1 MPTRSGGTPGVLGGR
16 HEAKMRTVS
25 GIGRVA
31 AIAAVVAAAIL
42 VGFIIFGGGGGYT
55 VKAYFQ
61 NGNQLVKGNQVELDG
76 TPVGSVR
83 GLDTP
88 RGGQGVAPLGTG
100 GKSPP
105 LPQGVHATIRQAS
118 QSGIANRY
126 IDLTMPPTTPHEQKI
141 PDGGEITADNTTTSV
156 DLDQLFNT
164 LDPPTRKALQGF
176 FKGQAKS
183 LEGKAAMQNVAFHY
197 LNPALSTSRRLFN
210 ELNSDTPTLE
220 RFVTDSSRL
229 VTTLAERRDS
239 LSALIQNL
247 DTTMGAIGSQ
257 KVALADALSRLPDF
271 MRRSNTTFVNL
282 RAALN
287 DVDPLVEASK
297 PVAKKLN
304 PFLDQLQPLLH
315 DLKPT
320 VADLRS
326 IVRRPGADN
335 DLTELTRSFGP
346 LASAALDTKA
356 RSIDFGGGAQDVGQ
370 TEGSF
375 PTSVKAFK
383 DASPLI
389 AFGRPYTPDFL
400 GWLDDFSTTGSYDA
414 LGGISRTQVIF
425 NATTMENGIPA
436 VIPLPN
442 RAAAYKSSIRTY
454 QYKRCPGASEA
465 PALDG
470 SNVWSSDAMQALDC
484 KESDRA
490 TGDFNP

>member
-1 MPTRSGGTPGVLGGR
+1 
-16 HEAKMRTVS
+16 MRTVS

-31 AIAAVVAAAIL
+31 AIAAVVAAVVL
-42 VGFIIFGGGGGYT
+42 VGFIMLGGGGGYT
-55 VKAYFQ
+55 VKAYFE
-61 NGNQLVKGNQVELDG
+61 NGNQLVKGNQVELAG
-76 TPVGSVR
+76 TPVGSVKD
-83 GLDTP
+83 LDLTSN
-88 RGGQGVAPLGTG
+88 GQAVVTIGVE
-100 GKSPP
+100 GKYAP

-126 IDLTMPPTTPHEQKI
+126 VDLTMPDRRAGEKQPTI
-141 PDGGEITADNTTTSV
+141 PDGGEIPADKTTTSV

-176 FKGQAKS
+176 FKGQAES
-183 LEGKAAMQNVAFHY
+183 LKGEGAAQNVAFQY

-247 DTTMGAIGSQ
+247 DTTMGSIGSQ
-257 KVALADALSRLPDF
+257 KVALADALQRLPEF

-282 RAALN
+282 RSALG
-287 DVDPLVEASK
+287 DLDPLVDASK
-297 PVAKKLN
+297 PVARKLN

-326 IVRRPGADN
+326 IVRRKGSAN
-335 DLTELTRSFGP
+335 DLTELTKSFGP
-346 LASAALDTKA
+346 LASAALDSKN
-356 RSIDFGGGAQDVGQ
+356 RKIDFGGGAQDLGK
-370 TEGSF
+370 TDGAF
-375 PTSVKAFK
+375 PTSVNAFK
-383 DASPLI
+383 DAVPAI
-389 AFGRPYTPDFL
+389 AFGRPYAPDFV

-414 LGGISRTQVIF
+414 LGGISRTMVQF
-425 NATTMENGIPA
+425 NATTVENGVPA
-436 VIPLPN
+436 VVPLPK
-442 RAAAYKSSIRTY
+442 RADLYKQFVRSY

-465 PALDG
+465 PAADK
-470 SNVWSSDAMQALDC
+470 SNVFSADEQKALDC
-484 KESDRA
+484 KDEDRA
-490 TGDFNP
+490 TGNFSK

>member
-1 MPTRSGGTPGVLGGR
+1 
-16 HEAKMRTVS
+16 MRTVS
-25 GIGRVA
+25 GVGRIA
-31 AIAAVVAAAIL
+31 AVAAVVAAVFL
-42 VGFIIFGGGGGYT
+42 VGFILFGGASGGYT
-55 VKAYFQ
+55 VKAYFE
-61 NGNQLVKGNQVELDG
+61 NGNQLVKGNQVELGG
-76 TPVGSVR
+76 TPIGSVR
-83 GLDTP
+83 GLDIP
-88 RGGQGVAPLGTG
+88 PNGQAVVTLGIESKYT
-100 GKSPP
+100 P

-126 IDLTMPPTTPHEQKI
+126 IDLTMPGTTAHQQKI
-141 PDGGEITADNTTTSV
+141 PDGGQITADNTTTSV

-164 LDPPTRKALQGF
+164 LDPPTRKALQEF

-183 LEGKAAMQNVAFHY
+183 LDGKGDMENVAFQY

-229 VTTLAERRDS
+229 VSTLASRRDD

-257 KVALADALSRLPDF
+257 KVALADALGRLPHF

-282 RAALN
+282 RSALD
-287 DVDPLVEASK
+287 DVDPLLNPSK
-297 PVAKKLN
+297 PVARKLT

-326 IVRRPGADN
+326 IVRRPGAAN
-335 DLTELTRSFGP
+335 ALTDLTRSFGP
-346 LASAALDTKA
+346 VASAALDTKS

-370 TEGSF
+370 TEGAF
-375 PTSVKAFK
+375 PTSIKAFK
-383 DASPLI
+383 DAAPAI

-400 GWLDDFSTTGSYDA
+400 GWFDDFSTTGSYDA

-436 VIPLPN
+436 VIPLPQ
-442 RAAAYKSSIRTY
+442 RGAAYKQFNRTF

-465 PALDG
+465 PASDK
-470 SNVWSSDAMQALDC
+470 SNVWSPDDMKALDC
-484 KESDRA
+484 KEEDRA
-490 TGDFNP
+490 TGNFTK

>member
-1 MPTRSGGTPGVLGGR
+1 
-16 HEAKMRTVS
+16 MRTVS

-31 AIAAVVAAAIL
+31 AIAAVVAATVL

-76 TPVGSVR
+76 TPIGSVK
-83 GLDTP
+83 GLDITP
-88 RGGQGVAPLGTG
+88 NGQAVVTLGVDSKYAPL
-100 GKSPP
+100 PA
-105 LPQGVHATIRQAS
+105 GVHATIRQAS

-126 IDLTMPPTTPHEQKI
+126 IDLQMPSARASRQKI
-141 PDGGEITADNTTTSV
+141 PDGGEISVDNTTTSV

-164 LDPPTRKALQGF
+164 LDPPTRKALQEF

-183 LEGKAAMQNVAFHY
+183 LDGKGAMQNVAFQY

-210 ELNSDTPTLE
+210 ELNADTPTLE

-229 VTTLAERRDS
+229 VSTLAERRDA

-257 KVALADALSRLPDF
+257 KVALADALQRLPDF

-282 RAALN
+282 RAALD
-287 DVDPLVEASK
+287 DVDPLVNASK
-297 PVAKKLN
+297 PVARKLN

-326 IVRRPGADN
+326 IVRRPGAAN
-335 DLTELTRSFGP
+335 DLTELTKSFGP
-346 LASAALDTKA
+346 VAAAALDKKS
-356 RSIDFGGGAQDVGQ
+356 RSIDFGGGPQGVGE
-370 TEGSF
+370 TDGAF
-375 PTSVKAFK
+375 PTSVQAFK
-383 DASPLI
+383 DATPAI

-414 LGGISRTQVIF
+414 LGGISRTQVLF

-436 VIPLPN
+436 VVPMPQ
-442 RAAAYKSSIRTY
+442 RADLYKQFVRTF
-454 QYKRCPGASEA
+454 QYKRCPGAAEA
-465 PALDG
+465 PAIDK
-470 SNVWSSDAMQALDC
+470 SNVWSTDDQKALDC
-484 KESDRA
+484 KEEDRA
-490 TGDFNP
+490 TGDFNK

>member
-1 MPTRSGGTPGVLGGR
+1 
-16 HEAKMRTVS
+16 MRTVS
-25 GIGRVA
+25 GVGWIA
-31 AIAAVVAAAIL
+31 AVAAVVAAVFL
-42 VGFIIFGGGGGYT
+42 VGFILFGGASGGYT
-55 VKAYFQ
+55 LKAYFE

-76 TPVGSVR
+76 TPIRSVK
-83 GLDTP
+83 GP
-88 RGGQGVAPLGTG
+88 HSPPG
-100 GKSPP
+100 GKAAVPLAIGGKYTP

-126 IDLTMPPTTPHEQKI
+126 IDLTMPGTTAHQQKI
-141 PDGGEITADNTTTSV
+141 PDGGQITADNTTTSV

-183 LEGKAAMQNVAFHY
+183 YAGKGELANVAFQY

-229 VTTLAERRDS
+229 VSTLASRRDD

-257 KVALADALSRLPDF
+257 KVALADALGRLPHF

-282 RAALN
+282 RSALD
-287 DVDPLVEASK
+287 DVDPLVNASK

-320 VADLRS
+320 VADLRT
-326 IVRRPGADN
+326 IVKRPGAAN
-335 DLTELTRSFGP
+335 DLTELTKSFGP
-346 LASAALDTKA
+346 VASAALDTKP
-356 RSIDFGGGAQDVGQ
+356 RSIDFGGGAQDVGK
-370 TEGSF
+370 TEGAF

-389 AFGRPYTPDFL
+389 AFGRPYTEDLL
-400 GWLDDFSTTGSYDA
+400 GWFDDFSTTGSYDA
-414 LGGISRTQVIF
+414 LGGISRPQVIF
-425 NATTMENGIPA
+425 TATTRENGTPA
-436 VIPLPN
+436 VIPLPK
-442 RAAAYKSSIRTY
+442 RGDAYKNSVRTY
-454 QYKRCPGASEA
+454 QYKRCPGASEE
-465 PALDG
+465 PAKDN
-470 SNVWSSDAMQALDC
+470 SNVFSGEDQKALDC

-490 TGDFNP
+490 TGPFGG

>member
-1 MPTRSGGTPGVLGGR
+1 
-16 HEAKMRTVS
+16 MRTVS

-31 AIAAVVAAAIL
+31 AVAAVVAAVVL
-42 VGFIIFGGGGGYT
+42 VGFIIFGGAGGGYT
-55 VKAYFQ
+55 VKAYFE
-61 NGNQLVKGNQVELDG
+61 NGNQLVKGNQVELNG
-76 TPVGSVR
+76 TPIGSVK
-83 GLDTP
+83 GLDITPNGQAVVTLKVGGKYAPLP
-88 RGGQGVAPLGTG
+88 RGT
-100 GKSPP
+100 
-105 LPQGVHATIRQAS
+105 HATIRQAS

-126 IDLTMPPTTPHEQKI
+126 VDLTFPPASQSKQKI
-141 PDGGEITADNTTTSV
+141 PDGGQITADNTTTSV

-164 LDPPTRKALQGF
+164 LDPPTRKALQEF
-176 FKGQAKS
+176 FKGQATALK
-183 LEGKAAMQNVAFHY
+183 GKGQMQNIAFHY

-210 ELNSDTPTLE
+210 ELNRDTPTLE

-257 KVALADALSRLPDF
+257 KVALADALQRLPDF

-282 RAALN
+282 RATLN

-326 IVRRPGADN
+326 IVRRPGAAN

-346 LASAALDTKA
+346 VAAAALDKKS
-356 RSIDFGGGAQDVGQ
+356 RSVDFGGGPQDVGE
-370 TEGSF
+370 TEGAF

-400 GWLDDFSTTGSYDA
+400 GWFDDFSTTGSYDA

-436 VIPLPN
+436 VIPLPQ
-442 RAAAYKSSIRTY
+442 RGDAYKSQMRIR

-465 PALDG
+465 PADDK
-470 SNVWSSDAMQALDC
+470 SNVWSAEDMKAFDC
-484 KESDRA
+484 KEEDRA
-490 TGDFNP
+490 TGNFK

>member
-1 MPTRSGGTPGVLGGR
+1 
-16 HEAKMRTVS
+16 MRTVS

-76 TPVGSVR
+76 TPIGSVKS
-83 GLDTP
+83 LDITP
-88 RGGQGVAPLGTG
+88 NGQAVVTIGVD
-100 GKSPP
+100 GKYAP
-105 LPQGVHATIRQAS
+105 LPQGVHAPIRQAS

-126 IDLTMPPTTPHEQKI
+126 IDLTMPPANQRKQTIQ
-141 PDGGEITADNTTTSV
+141 DGGQITVDNTTTSV

-164 LDPPTRKALQGF
+164 LDPPTRKALQEF
-176 FKGQAKS
+176 FKGQANS
-183 LEGKAAMQNVAFHY
+183 LKGKGEMQNVAFQY

-210 ELNSDTPTLE
+210 ELNADTPTLE

-229 VTTLAERRDS
+229 VTTLAQRRDD

-257 KVALADALSRLPDF
+257 KVALADALQRLPDF

-287 DVDPLVEASK
+287 DLDPLVNASK
-297 PVAKKLN
+297 PVARKLN

-326 IVRRPGADN
+326 IVRRPGAAN
-335 DLTELTRSFGP
+335 DLTELTKSFGP
-346 LASAALDTKA
+346 LASAALDKKS
-356 RSIDFGGGAQDVGQ
+356 RSIDFGGGPQDVGE

-383 DASPLI
+383 DATPAI
-389 AFGRPYTPDFL
+389 AFGRSYTPDFL
-400 GWLDDFSTTGSYDA
+400 GWFDDFSTTGSYDA

-436 VIPLPN
+436 VIPLPD
-442 RAAAYKSSIRTY
+442 RGEAYKQQMRIG
-454 QYKRCPGASEA
+454 QYKRCPGGSEA
-465 PALDG
+465 PAIDK
-470 SNVWSSDAMQALDC
+470 SDVFSADEQKALDC
-484 KESDRA
+484 KEEDRA
-490 TGDFNP
+490 TGNFNK

>member
-1 MPTRSGGTPGVLGGR
+1 
-16 HEAKMRTVS
+16 MRTVS

-31 AIAAVVAAAIL
+31 AVAAVVAAAIL
-42 VGFIIFGGGGGYT
+42 VGFIIFGGAGGGYT
-55 VKAYFQ
+55 VKAYFD
-61 NGNQLVKGNQVELDG
+61 NGNQLVKGNQVELNG
-76 TPVGSVR
+76 TPIGSVKS
-83 GLDTP
+83 LDITP
-88 RGGQGVAPLGTG
+88 NGQAVVTLGVE
-100 GKSPP
+100 GKYTP
-105 LPQGVHATIRQAS
+105 LPQGTHATIRQAS

-126 IDLTMPPTTPHEQKI
+126 VDLTLPPASQSKQKI
-141 PDGGEITADNTTTSV
+141 SNGGAITADNTTTSV

-164 LDPPTRKALQGF
+164 LDPPTRKALQEF
-176 FKGQAKS
+176 FKGQAKA
-183 LEGKAAMQNVAFHY
+183 LDGKGEMQNVAFQY

-210 ELNSDTPTLE
+210 ELNRDTPTLE
-220 RFVTDSSRL
+220 RFVTNSSRF
-229 VTTLAERRDS
+229 VTTLASRRAD

-247 DTTMGAIGSQ
+247 NTTMGAIGSQ
-257 KVALADALSRLPDF
+257 KVALADALGRLPDF

-287 DVDPLVEASK
+287 DVDPLVNASK

-326 IVRRPGADN
+326 IVRRPGANN
-335 DLTELTRSFGP
+335 DLTELTRTFGP
-346 LASAALDTKA
+346 VASEALDKKS

-370 TEGSF
+370 TDGAF
-375 PTSVKAFK
+375 PTSVQAFK
-383 DASPLI
+383 DASPVI

-400 GWLDDFSTTGSYDA
+400 GWFDDFSTTGSYDA

-425 NATTMENGIPA
+425 NATTMENGVPA
-436 VIPLPN
+436 VIPLPQ
-442 RAAAYKSSIRTY
+442 RGDAYKSQMRIG

-465 PALDG
+465 PAADN
-470 SNVWSSDAMQALDC
+470 SNVWSSDDQQALDC

-490 TGDFNP
+490 VGNFK